1 MNHKKAKI
9 PIAVTM
15 GDAAGIG
22 PEIIVK
28 ALGVKDLHR
37 RALPVVIGDAK
48 TMEQALSIAKS
59 GLRIQ
64 PISQIEEARDDPEV
78 IPVLDLKNID
88 LPLLKHGRIDPMA
101 GKAAV
106 EYIQKAVEL
115 ALEGRVGAIV
125 TAPIHKEAI
134 NKAGFHYAGHTEL
147 LAHLTNTR
155 EYAMLLAH
163 GPFRVSHVTTHTSMR
178 NSCDRIKKERV
189 STVIRLTHEFLKRLG
204 IESPRIGV
212 AGLNPHSGEDGLFG
226 DEEQQEILP
235 AIREAR
241 DKGWNVEG
249 PVPPDTVFSKMRG
262 RQYDAVVAMYHDQ
275 GHIAVKLVGFS
286 MKPGGKEW
294 DKMSGINLTLGLPII
309 RTSVDHGV
317 AFGKA
322 GEGRANHQSMV
333 DAIKLAVQLAAPKP
347 VGTKAKNPGPGAE
360 KGRRAFPIPTK

>member
-1 MNHKKAKI
+1 MKPKKSK
-9 PIAVTM
+9 PVIAITM

-28 ALGVKDLHR
+28 ALERKDLR
-37 RALPVVIGDAK
+37 RMALPIVIGDGP
-48 TMEQALSIAKS
+48 TMVQALSIAKS
-59 GLRIQ
+59 SLKIQ
-64 PISQIEEARDDPEV
+64 PIAEVEQARDDPES

-88 LPLLKHGRIDPMA
+88 IAKLKHGKVDPMP

-106 EYIQKAVEL
+106 EYIQKAVAL
-115 ALEGRVGAIV
+115 AMEGRVKAIV

-147 LAHLTNTR
+147 LAHLTNTK

-178 NSCDRIKKERV
+178 KACDRIKKDRV
-189 STVIRLTHEFLKRLG
+189 LTVIRLTYEVLKQLG
-204 IESPRIGV
+204 IENPRIGV
-212 AGLNPHSGEDGLFG
+212 AGLNPHSGEEGLFG
-226 DEEQQEILP
+226 DEEKTEIIP
-235 AIREAR
+235 AIEEAR
-241 DKGWNVEG
+241 KKGWNVEG
-249 PVPPDTVFSKMRG
+249 PVPPDTVFTKMKG
-262 RQYDAVVAMYHDQ
+262 KQYDAVVAMYHDQ

-294 DKMSGINLTLGLPII
+294 DKMSGINMTMGLPII

-322 GEGRANHQSMV
+322 GEGRANPQSMV
-333 DAIKLAVQLAAPKP
+333 DAIKMAIQLARQK
-347 VGTKAKNPGPGAE
+347 K
-360 KGRRAFPIPTK
+360 

>member
-1 MNHKKAKI
+1 MRKKGKV
-9 PIAVTM
+9 PIAITM

-28 ALGVKDLHR
+28 ALERKDLR
-37 RALPVVIGDAK
+37 RKAIPIVIGDAGA
-48 TMEQALSIAKS
+48 MEQALSIAKS
-59 GLRIQ
+59 SLRIQ
-64 PISQIEEARDDPEV
+64 PIAEV
-78 IPVLDLKNID
+78 EQAQDHPGMIPVLDLNNID
-88 LPLLKHGRIDPMA
+88 LSRLKHGRVDPMP

-106 EYIQKAVEL
+106 EYVQKAVAL
-115 ALEGRVGAIV
+115 AMEGRVGAIV

-147 LAHLTNTR
+147 LADLTNTR

-178 NSCDRIKKERV
+178 KACDRIKKDRV
-189 STVIRLTHEFLKRLG
+189 FTVIRLTHEVLKQLG
-204 IESPRIGV
+204 IETPRIGV

-226 DEEQQEILP
+226 DEEKTEITP
-235 AIREAR
+235 AIEEAKS
-241 DKGWNVEG
+241 KGWNVEG
-249 PVPPDTVFSKMRG
+249 PVPPDTVFTKMKG
-262 RQYDAVVAMYHDQ
+262 KQYDAVVAMYHDQ

-294 DKMSGINLTLGLPII
+294 DKMSGINMTLGLPII

-322 GEGRANHQSMV
+322 GEGRANPQSMV
-333 DAIKLAVQLAAPKP
+333 EAIKLAIQLARK
-347 VGTKAKNPGPGAE
+347 KK
-360 KGRRAFPIPTK
+360 

>member
-1 MNHKKAKI
+1 MKPRKAKMA
-9 PIAVTM
+9 IAITM

-28 ALGVKDLHR
+28 ALERKDLR
-37 RALPVVIGDAK
+37 RQALPIVIGDGQ

-59 GLRIQ
+59 NLKIQ
-64 PISQIEEARDDPEV
+64 SIAEVEQARDDPES

-88 LPLLKHGRIDPMA
+88 LSKLKHGKVDPMP
-101 GKAAV
+101 GKAAA
-106 EYIQKAVEL
+106 EYIQKAVAL
-115 ALEGRVGAIV
+115 AMEGRVKAIV

-147 LAHLTNTR
+147 LSHLTGTK
-155 EYAMLLAH
+155 EYCMLLAH
-163 GPFRVSHVTTHTSMR
+163 GSFRVSHVTTHSSMR

-189 STVIRLTHEFLKRLG
+189 LTVIRLTYEFLKQLG
-204 IESPRIGV
+204 IENPRIAV

-226 DEEQQEILP
+226 DEEKNEITP
-235 AIREAR
+235 AIEEAR
-241 DKGWNVEG
+241 SKGWNVEG
-249 PVPPDTVFSKMRG
+249 PVPPDTVFTKMKG
-262 RQYDAVVAMYHDQ
+262 KQYDAVVAMYHDQ

-294 DKMSGINLTLGLPII
+294 DKMSGINMTLGLPII

-322 GEGRANHQSMV
+322 GEGRANPQSMV
-333 DAIKLAVQLAAPKP
+333 DAIKLAIQLAKK
-347 VGTKAKNPGPGAE
+347 KA
-360 KGRRAFPIPTK
+360 

>member
-1 MNHKKAKI
+1 MSKKAKV
-9 PIAVTM
+9 PIAITM

-28 ALGVKDLHR
+28 ALERKDLR
-37 RALPVVIGDAK
+37 RKALPIVIGDAK

-59 GLRIQ
+59 NLKIQ
-64 PISQIEEARDDPEV
+64 PIAEIGEAKDDPAL

-88 LPLLKHGRIDPMA
+88 LARLKHGKVDPMP

-106 EYIQKAVEL
+106 EYIQKAVAL
-115 ALEGRVGAIV
+115 AMEGRVGAIV

-147 LAHLTNTR
+147 LSHLTGTK
-155 EYAMLLAH
+155 EYCMLLAH
-163 GPFRVSHVTTHTSMR
+163 GDFRVSHVTTHASMR
-178 NSCDRIKKERV
+178 NCCDRIKKERV
-189 STVIRLTHEFLKRLG
+189 FTVIRLTHEFLQQLG

-226 DEEQQEILP
+226 DEEKKEIIP
-235 AIREAR
+235 AIEEAKG
-241 DKGWNVEG
+241 KGWNVDG
-249 PVPPDTVFSKMRG
+249 PVPPDTVFTKLKG
-262 RQYDAVVAMYHDQ
+262 KQYDAVVAMYHDQ

-294 DKMSGINLTLGLPII
+294 DKMSGINMTLGLPII
-309 RTSVDHGV
+309 RISVDHGV

-322 GEGRANHQSMV
+322 GEGRANPQSMV
-333 DAIKLAVQLAAPKP
+333 DAIKLAIQLAKQ
-347 VGTKAKNPGPGAE
+347 KN
-360 KGRRAFPIPTK
+360 

>member
-1 MNHKKAKI
+1 MRGKKNKI
-9 PIAVTM
+9 PIAITM

-28 ALGVKDLHR
+28 ALERKGLHR
-37 RALPVVIGDAK
+37 QALLVVIGDAK
-48 TMEQALSIAKS
+48 AMEQAVSIARSRLK
-59 GLRIQ
+59 IQ
-64 PISQIEEARDDPEV
+64 AISSTDQAGDDPGIIYV
-78 IPVLDLKNID
+78 MDLKNIN
-88 LPLLKHGRIDPMA
+88 LKKLKHGRIDPMP

-106 EYIQKAVEL
+106 EYIQKAVAL
-115 ALEGRVGAIV
+115 AMEGRVGAIV

-147 LAHLTNTR
+147 LAHLTSTK

-178 NSCDRIKKERV
+178 NACDRIKKERIL
-189 STVIRLTHEFLKRLG
+189 TVIRLTCEFLQKLG
-204 IESPRIGV
+204 IENPRIGV

-226 DEEQQEILP
+226 DEEIKEITP
-235 AIREAR
+235 AVEEAKE
-241 DKGWNVEG
+241 KGWKVEG
-249 PVPPDTVFSKMRG
+249 PVPPDTVFTKMRG
-262 RQYDAVVAMYHDQ
+262 KQYDAVVAMYHDQ

-294 DKMSGINLTLGLPII
+294 DKMSGVNVTMGLPII

-322 GEGRANHQSMV
+322 GEGRANPQSMV
-333 DAIKLAVQLAAPKP
+333 DAIKLAIKLALK
-347 VGTKAKNPGPGAE
+347 
-360 KGRRAFPIPTK
+360 

>member
-1 MNHKKAKI
+1 MKKKAKV
-9 PIAVTM
+9 PIAITM

-28 ALGVKDLHR
+28 ALERKDLR
-37 RALPVVIGDAK
+37 RKALLIVVGDAG

-59 GLRIQ
+59 HLKIQ
-64 PISQIEEARDDPEV
+64 PIAEVEQAQDDPLL

-88 LPLLKHGRIDPMA
+88 LPRLKHGRVDPMP

-106 EYIQKAVEL
+106 EYIQKAAAL
-115 ALEGRVGAIV
+115 AMEGRVGAIV

-147 LAHLTNTR
+147 LSHLTGTK
-155 EYAMLLAH
+155 EYCMLLAH
-163 GPFRVSHVTTHTSMR
+163 GDFRVSHVTTHASMR
-178 NSCDRIKKERV
+178 NCCDRIKKDRV
-189 STVIRLTHEFLKRLG
+189 FTVIRLTHEFLRQLG
-204 IESPRIGV
+204 IEKPRIGV

-226 DEEQQEILP
+226 DEEKKEILP
-235 AIREAR
+235 AIEEAR
-241 DKGWNVEG
+241 EKGWNVEG
-249 PVPPDTVFSKMRG
+249 PVPPDTVFTKMKG
-262 RQYDAVVAMYHDQ
+262 KQYDAVVAMYHDQ

-294 DKMSGINLTLGLPII
+294 DKMSGINMTLGLPII

-322 GEGRANHQSMV
+322 GEGRANPQSMV
-333 DAIKLAVQLAAPKP
+333 DAIQLAIQLAGKK
-347 VGTKAKNPGPGAE
+347 GE
-360 KGRRAFPIPTK
+360 KE

>member
-1 MNHKKAKI
+1 MRGKKNKI
-9 PIAVTM
+9 PIAITM

-28 ALGVKDLHR
+28 ALRRKELHR
-37 RALPVVIGDAK
+37 QALLVVIGDGKA
-48 TMEQALSIAKS
+48 MEQAVSIARSRLK
-59 GLRIQ
+59 IQ
-64 PISQIEEARDDPEV
+64 AISSTDHAGDDPET
-78 IPVLDLKNID
+78 IYVLDLKNIN
-88 LPLLKHGRIDPMA
+88 LKKLKHGRIDPMP

-106 EYIQKAVEL
+106 EYIQKAVAL
-115 ALEGRVGAIV
+115 AMEGRVGAIV

-147 LAHLTNTR
+147 LAHLTSTK

-178 NSCDRIKKERV
+178 NACDRIKKERIL
-189 STVIRLTHEFLKRLG
+189 TVIRLTYEFLQKLG
-204 IESPRIGV
+204 IENPRIGV

-226 DEEQQEILP
+226 DEEIKEITP
-235 AIREAR
+235 AVEEAR
-241 DKGWNVEG
+241 ENGWRVEG
-249 PVPPDTVFSKMRG
+249 PVPPDTVFTKMRG
-262 RQYDAVVAMYHDQ
+262 KQYDAVVAMYHDQ

-294 DKMSGINLTLGLPII
+294 DKMSGVNVTMGLPII

-322 GEGRANHQSMV
+322 GEGRANPQSIV
-333 DAIKLAVQLAAPKP
+333 DAIKLAIKLALK
-347 VGTKAKNPGPGAE
+347 
-360 KGRRAFPIPTK
+360 

>member
-1 MNHKKAKI
+1 MRRKSPKI
-9 PIAVTM
+9 PIAITM

-28 ALGVKDLHR
+28 AMERKELR
-37 RALPVVIGDAK
+37 RQAIPIVIGDARA
-48 TMEQALSIAKS
+48 MEQAISIARSNLK
-59 GLRIQ
+59 IQ
-64 PISQIEEARDDPEV
+64 PILEIEQALDDPGS

-88 LPLLKHGRIDPMA
+88 VSHLKHGRVDAMP

-106 EYIQKAVEL
+106 EYIKKAVAL
-115 ALEGRVGAIV
+115 AMDGRVGAIV

-147 LAHLTNTR
+147 LAHLTNTK

-178 NSCDRIKKERV
+178 NACDRIKKERV
-189 STVIRLTHEFLKRLG
+189 FTVIRLTYEFLKKLG
-204 IESPRIGV
+204 IENPHIGV

-226 DEEQQEILP
+226 DEEKNEISP
-235 AIREAR
+235 AIEEAR
-241 DKGWNVEG
+241 NRGWNVEG
-249 PVPPDTVFSKMRG
+249 PVPPDTVFTKMRG
-262 RQYDAVVAMYHDQ
+262 KQYDAVVAMYHDQ

-294 DKMSGINLTLGLPII
+294 DKMSGINMTMGLPII

-322 GEGRANHQSMV
+322 GEGRANPQSMV
-333 DAIKLAVQLAAPKP
+333 DAIKLAIQLAKQ
-347 VGTKAKNPGPGAE
+347 KN
-360 KGRRAFPIPTK
+360 

>member
-1 MNHKKAKI
+1 MKAGKSKI
-9 PIAVTM
+9 PIAITM

-28 ALGVKDLHR
+28 ALERKELHR
-37 RALPVVIGDAK
+37 QALPVVIGDAR

-59 GLRIQ
+59 ELRIRA
-64 PISQIEEARDDPEV
+64 ISDLGQIQENPG
-78 IPVLDLKNID
+78 IINVLDLKNID
-88 LPLLKHGRIDPMA
+88 LPNLKHGRVDPMP

-106 EYIQKAVEL
+106 EYIQKAVAL
-115 ALEGRVGAIV
+115 ALEGRVAAIV

-134 NKAGFHYAGHTEL
+134 NKAGFHYSGHTEL
-147 LAHLTNTR
+147 LAHLTGSKD
-155 EYAMLLAH
+155 YAMLLAH

-178 NSCDRIKKERV
+178 NACDRIKKERV
-189 STVIRLTHEFLKRLG
+189 LTVIRLTYEFLKKLG
-204 IESPRIGV
+204 IENPRIGV

-226 DEEQQEILP
+226 DEEKKEIIP
-235 AIREAR
+235 AIEGAKG
-241 DKGWNVEG
+241 KGWNVEG
-249 PVPPDTVFSKMRG
+249 PVPPDTVFTKMKG
-262 RQYDAVVAMYHDQ
+262 KQYDAVVAMYHDQ

-322 GEGRANHQSMV
+322 GEGRANPQSMV
-333 DAIKLAVQLAAPKP
+333 DAIKLAIQLASKT
-347 VGTKAKNPGPGAE
+347 VGGQV
-360 KGRRAFPIPTK
+360 

>member
-1 MNHKKAKI
+1 MSNKKPKAKI
-9 PIAVTM
+9 AITM

-28 ALGVKDLHR
+28 ALERKELRR
-37 RALPVVIGDAK
+37 RATPVVIGDAA
-48 TMEQALSIAKS
+48 TMEQALGIAKS
-59 GLRIQ
+59 GLKIQ
-64 PISQIEEARDDPEV
+64 AISEVAEASDDPGV

-88 LPLLKHGRIDPMA
+88 VPKLRHGKVDPMP

-106 EYIQKAVEL
+106 EYIQKAVAL
-115 ALEGRVGAIV
+115 AVEGAVGAIV

-147 LAHLTNTR
+147 LAHLTDTK

-178 NSCDRIKKERV
+178 KACDRILKDRV
-189 STVIRLTHEFLKRLG
+189 STVIRLTREFLNQLG
-204 IESPRIGV
+204 IEDPRIGV

-226 DEEQQEILP
+226 DEEQKEIAP
-235 AIREAR
+235 AIAEACL
-241 DKGWNVEG
+241 KGWKVEG
-249 PVPPDTVFSKMRG
+249 PVPPDTVFTKMRG

-294 DKMSGINLTLGLPII
+294 DKMSGINMTLGLPII

-322 GEGRANHQSMV
+322 GEGRANPQSMV
-333 DAIKLAVQLAAPKP
+333 DAIKLAVDLAA
-347 VGTKAKNPGPGAE
+347 GKA
-360 KGRRAFPIPTK
+360 RAAK

>member
-1 MNHKKAKI
+1 MKPKKSK
-9 PIAVTM
+9 PVIAITM

-28 ALGVKDLHR
+28 ALERKDLR
-37 RALPVVIGDAK
+37 RLALPIVIGDGP
-48 TMEQALSIAKS
+48 TMVQALSIAKS
-59 GLRIQ
+59 SLKIQ
-64 PISQIEEARDDPEV
+64 PLAEVEQARDDPES

-88 LPLLKHGRIDPMA
+88 IAKLKHGKVDPMP

-106 EYIQKAVEL
+106 EYIQKAVAL
-115 ALEGRVGAIV
+115 AMEGRVKAIV

-147 LAHLTNTR
+147 LAHLTNTK

-178 NSCDRIKKERV
+178 KACDRIKKDRV
-189 STVIRLTHEFLKRLG
+189 LTVIRLTYEVLKELG
-204 IESPRIGV
+204 IENPRIGV

-226 DEEQQEILP
+226 DEEKNEITP
-235 AIREAR
+235 AIEEAR
-241 DKGWNVEG
+241 NKGWNVEG
-249 PVPPDTVFSKMRG
+249 PVPPDTVFTKMKG
-262 RQYDAVVAMYHDQ
+262 KQYDAVVAMYHDQ

-294 DKMSGINLTLGLPII
+294 DKMSGINMTMGLPII

-322 GEGRANHQSMV
+322 GEGRANPQSMV
-333 DAIKLAVQLAAPKP
+333 DAIKMAIQLARQ
-347 VGTKAKNPGPGAE
+347 KN
-360 KGRRAFPIPTK
+360 

>member
-1 MNHKKAKI
+1 MKSKKPKI
-9 PIAVTM
+9 LIAITM

-28 ALGVKDLHR
+28 ALERKDLHR
-37 RALPVVIGDAK
+37 QALPVVIGDAR
-48 TMEQALSIAKS
+48 TMEQALSIAQSQLK
-59 GLRIQ
+59 IQ
-64 PISQIEEARDDPEV
+64 AVSDVDQAQDDPEK

-88 LPLLKHGRIDPMA
+88 LLKLKHGRVDPMP

-106 EYIQKAVEL
+106 EYIQKAVAL

-147 LAHLTNTR
+147 LAQLTGTKV
-155 EYAMLLAH
+155 YAMLLAH

-178 NSCDRIKKERV
+178 NACDRIKKERV
-189 STVIRLTHEFLKRLG
+189 FAVIRLTHEFLNQLG
-204 IESPRIGV
+204 IENPRIGV
-212 AGLNPHSGEDGLFG
+212 AGLNPHSSEDGLFG
-226 DEEQQEILP
+226 DEEQKEILP
-235 AIREAR
+235 AVEEAR
-241 DKGWNVEG
+241 RKGWKVEG
-249 PVPPDTVFSKMRG
+249 PVPPDTVFTKMKG
-262 RQYDAVVAMYHDQ
+262 KQYDAVVAMYHDQ

-286 MKPGGKEW
+286 MKPGGQEW

-322 GEGRANHQSMV
+322 GEGRANPQSMV
-333 DAIKLAVQLAAPKP
+333 EAIKMAIKLARQKER
-347 VGTKAKNPGPGAE
+347 GPRVEDRGNE
-360 KGRRAFPIPTK
+360 KK